1 MTVMRLIILSMR
13 PNQWI
18 KNLLV
23 LAPLIFSKNIHI
35 IEKDLTVLI
44 TASLFLLISGSVYMI
59 NDIFD
64 LENDRN
70 HPEKSKRPLPS
81 GKINKTTLIYAI
93 ITISTFSFIISFKI
107 KLILGII
114 ILGYFILNVIY
125 SIFLKKIVILDV
137 MVVALGFYLRIL
149 AGGVVIDVYPSIWLS
164 LCTILLSLF
173 LIFSKRR
180 HEIIILEGESD
191 KHREVL
197 NYYSP
202 YFIDQMISVV
212 TSLTIITYIM
222 YTISDKALE
231 YFGTRNLIYTN
242 IFVFYGIFRYL
253 YLVYKEKKGGDP
265 AKLILS
271 DKSILINIFLW
282 AVSVYFIIY
291 Y

>member
-1 MTVMRLIILSMR
+1 
-13 PNQWI
+13 
-18 KNLLV
+18 
-23 LAPLIFSKNIHI
+23 
-35 IEKDLTVLI
+35 
-44 TASLFLLISGSVYMI
+44 
-59 NDIFD
+59 
-64 LENDRN
+64 
-70 HPEKSKRPLPS
+70 
-81 GKINKTTLIYAI
+81 
-93 ITISTFSFIISFKI
+93 
-107 KLILGII
+107 
-114 ILGYFILNVIY
+114 
-125 SIFLKKIVILDV
+125 

-282 AVSVYFIIY
+282 AMSVYFIIY